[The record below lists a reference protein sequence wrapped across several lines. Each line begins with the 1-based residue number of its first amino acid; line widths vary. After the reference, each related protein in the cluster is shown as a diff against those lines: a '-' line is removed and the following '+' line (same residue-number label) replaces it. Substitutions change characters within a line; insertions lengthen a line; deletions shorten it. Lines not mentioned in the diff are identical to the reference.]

1 MQDNYKI
8 FIGTSVHRWNDN
20 RIFHKEAVSLAKK
33 FNVELHAPADF
44 DKKNIYEQYFKK
56 DTELLE
62 KLIDR
67 KMNWF

>member
-44 DKKNIYEQYFKK
+44 DKKKINGVNNGIVSSLRYG
-56 DTELLE
+56 
-62 KLIDR
+62 I
-67 KMNWF
+67 NWTST